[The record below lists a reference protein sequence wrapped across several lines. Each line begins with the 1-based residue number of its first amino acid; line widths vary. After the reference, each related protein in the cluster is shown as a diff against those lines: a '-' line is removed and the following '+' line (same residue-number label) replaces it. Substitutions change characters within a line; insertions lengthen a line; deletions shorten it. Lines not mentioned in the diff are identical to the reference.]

1 MSLGKRPGGL
11 TALAVLNFVFGGFG
25 AIGALIGF
33 AGLTVIR
40 EGIQKAEQL
49 GTKYDGPS
57 LTGAYIVIAATALS
71 AVLLI
76 ASGVGYLKQTKT
88 GRSLG
93 NVYAL
98 VSLAGT
104 IVGVVTGGGVGA
116 FTVLFSIYPL
126 LTIILI
132 NSSFKAHLTN

>member
-33 AGLTVIR
+33 AGLSVIR
-40 EGIQKAEQL
+40 EGITRAEQA
-49 GTKYDGPS
+49 GAKYDGPS
-57 LTGAYIVIAATALS
+57 ITGAYIVIAAMALS
-71 AVLLI
+71 AILLI

-93 NVYAL
+93 NAYAL
-98 VSLAGT
+98 ISLAGT
-104 IVGVVTGGGVGA
+104 VAGVVTGGGVGA

-132 NSSFKAHLTN
+132 NSSFKAHLDR